1 MDKDPRNKRKP
12 APTRTSIQKAKVVAD
27 LFNSSYNCS
36 ASHTES
42 ESETSE
48 ILLTDINTRSDGSH
62 DWDKI
67 TRAVMQHR
75 QTPLNDN
82 FLSPAQI
89 LFGGLQHPYQLPNS
103 LSNPDTWYPE
113 TV

>member
-1 MDKDPRNKRKP
+1 
-12 APTRTSIQKAKVVAD
+12 
-27 LFNSSYNCS
+27 
-36 ASHTES
+36 
-42 ESETSE
+42 
-48 ILLTDINTRSDGSH
+48 
-62 DWDKI
+62 
-67 TRAVMQHR
+67 MQHR

-113 TV
+113 TVKIFLKNFVSQLNKTTFKMLKKEEGEGMAMDIIPDCQFI